1 MVMAMITAARR
12 HRTERLR
19 DASVVTAV
27 VDIAGA
33 RHEVLPP
40 RRRVASGLFMPFAG
54 RAAPP

>member
-1 MVMAMITAARR
+1 MTPMTRP
-12 HRTERLR
+12 HRTERLA

-40 RRRVASGLFMPFAG
+40 RRRDADGLSVQPI
-54 RAAPP
+54 RRVAPP